1 MTKTDNKLIRAITN
15 EATNLAQAIKQNQEA
30 ESIIRQAESQVAEV
44 IFNNYLK
51 YSKNKQTIPKNK
63 RLSVSAVRDWTLN
76 NNLPNNN
83 ESLCL
88 IMQILE
94 NDSLSAVPMVAKMQT
109 NIF

>member
-1 MTKTDNKLIRAITN
+1 MTKADNKLIRAITN
-15 EATNLAQAIKQNQEA
+15 EASNLVQAIDKNEEM
-30 ESIIRQAESQVAEV
+30 ESIIRRSKDQVGEV

-51 YSKNKQTIPKNK
+51 YSKNKQTVPKSK
-63 RLSVSAVRDWTLN
+63 RLSVSALRDWTLN

-94 NDSLSAVPMVAKMQT
+94 NDSLSTVPMVAKMQT
-109 NIF
+109 NTF